1 MARRDRPRGGCRAL
15 PSEPHMRHAMETH
28 ERGFLTLLPSLHNN
42 EAYFDALAREEHI
55 RLRVLRMALF
65 FTALTSFYGL
75 IMGCYSGWLQALT
88 AAVKVPV
95 MFFLSLLVCFP
106 AFFLLQYI
114 LGSRMSLGLMTLM
127 ILSGFV
133 LTGAI
138 MVSFTPVVVFF
149 VLTGGDYHFLQ
160 LMHVA
165 VFSLAGVFGMK
176 LVLDALRYS
185 CEQKGIYP
193 HTGVVVFRFWV
204 VILAFVGIQLAWN
217 LRPFMAERG
226 EPYGLFR
233 KYEGNFYSAVIYS
246 VEQLLG
252 PPERPA
258 SPPRQE
264 RHGVDTLHWVR

>member
-1 MARRDRPRGGCRAL
+1 MDIQ
-15 PSEPHMRHAMETH
+15 ET
-28 ERGFLTLLPSLHNN
+28 GFLSLLPGLHNN
-42 EAYFDALAREEHI
+42 EAYFDALARDPHMGRRI
-55 RLRVLRMALF
+55 FRMALF
-65 FTALTSFYGL
+65 ITALTAFYGI
-75 IMGCYSGWLQALT
+75 IMGLYSGWLQALT

-106 AFFLLQYI
+106 AFFLIQYI
-114 LGSRMSLGLMTLM
+114 LGSRMGLSLMTGI

-133 LTGAI
+133 LAGAI

-149 VLTGGDYHFLQ
+149 ILTGGDYHFLQ

-165 VFSLAGVFGMK
+165 VFSLSGVFGMK
-176 LVLDALRYS
+176 MVLDALRYS
-185 CEQKGIYP
+185 CEQKGVYP
-193 HTGVVVFRFWV
+193 HMGVVVFRFWV

-246 VEQLLG
+246 VEQLFG
-252 PPERPA
+252 QPERPA
-258 SPPRQE
+258 AAPRPE
-264 RHGVDTLHWVR
+264 NRGIDTTRWVR

>member
-1 MARRDRPRGGCRAL
+1 MDSDDAGIL
-15 PSEPHMRHAMETH
+15 S
-28 ERGFLTLLPSLHNN
+28 LLPGLHNN
-42 EAYFDALAREEHI
+42 EAYFDTLSREARI
-55 RLRVLRMALF
+55 GRRITRMIVL
-65 FTALTSFYGL
+65 FTALTAFYGL
-75 IMGCYSGWLQALT
+75 VMGCYSGVLQALT

-95 MFFLSLLVCFP
+95 MFFLSLVVCFP
-106 AFFLLQYI
+106 AFFLIQYI
-114 LGSRMSLGLMTLM
+114 LGSRMSLSMMTGI

-138 MVSFTPVVVFF
+138 MVSFTPVIVFF
-149 VLTGGDYHFLQ
+149 ILTGGDYHFLQ

-165 VFSLAGVFGMK
+165 VFSLSGVFGMK
-176 LVLDALRYS
+176 MVLDALRYS
-185 CEQKGIYP
+185 CEQKGVYP

-233 KYEGNFYSAVIYS
+233 TYEGNFYSAVIYS
-246 VEQLLG
+246 VEQLCG

-258 SPPRQE
+258 AHPRQE
-264 RHGVDTLHWVR
+264 SRGIDTTHWAR

>member
-1 MARRDRPRGGCRAL
+1 MD
-15 PSEPHMRHAMETH
+15 TH
-28 ERGFLTLLPSLHNN
+28 DAGFLSLLPGLHNN
-42 EAYFDALAREEHI
+42 ESYFDALAREP
-55 RLRVLRMALF
+55 RVGRRILRMALL
-65 FTALTSFYGL
+65 FTGLTAFYGL
-75 IMGCYSGWLQALT
+75 VMGCYSGWLQALT

-106 AFFLLQYI
+106 AFFLIQYI
-114 LGSRMSLGLMTLM
+114 LGSRMSLSLMTGM

-149 VLTGGDYHFLQ
+149 ILTGGDYHFLQ

-165 VFSLAGVFGMK
+165 VFALSGVFGMK
-176 LVLDALRYS
+176 MVLDALKYS

-226 EPYGLFR
+226 EEYGLFR

-246 VEQLLG
+246 VQEILG
-252 PPERPA
+252 SPERPA
-258 SPPRQE
+258 AHPRQE
-264 RHGVDTLHWVR
+264 SRGIDTTHWVR